1 MNPSQRIR
9 RLFGLSLFAALA
21 AGIATPALAQGDAFP
36 NRPIRVVVPYTPG
49 GVSDAVTRLVMQ
61 KLSERLG
68 QPVVVENRP
77 GANGMIGS
85 DNVAKSAP
93 DGYSLLVVVAAHAI
107 NPSLYPKMTYDPLR
121 DLTGVSMIGRI
132 PLLLVSSAQ
141 LPPASVKELVSW
153 GRANPNKIA
162 SVKELVSWGRANP
175 NKMTF
180 ASSGNGSGAHL
191 AGELFSQ
198 AVGMPMTH
206 VPYKGI
212 APALPDLFS
221 GQVAV
226 IFDSVQTMMPQ
237 VKAGKVRAL
246 AITSPARWPAAPD
259 VQTMAEAGYPAV
271 TAGSWIGLI
280 APARTP
286 PAVLAKLSAE
296 MDAVVHQPDVRARLI
311 EYGIDPVGGKADQF
325 QAFIRE
331 ESVRWAAVVKKG
343 GVKLE

>member
-1 MNPSQRIR
+1 MNPSQRTRR
-9 RLFGLSLFAALA
+9 RLGLGLFAALA
-21 AGIATPALAQGDAFP
+21 AGIATPALAQVDAFP

-141 LPPASVKELVSW
+141 LPPASVKALVSW
-153 GRANPNKIA
+153 GK
-162 SVKELVSWGRANP
+162 ANP

-212 APALPDLFS
+212 APALPNLFS

-259 VQTMAEAGYPAV
+259 VPTMAEAGYPAV

-311 EYGIDPVGGKADQF
+311 DYGIDPVGGKSDQF

>member
-1 MNPSQRIR
+1 MKQRKPNGRLR
-9 RLFGLSLFAALA
+9 RLLSLGLFGGLLTGAL
-21 AGIATPALAQGDAFP
+21 PALAQPDAWP
-36 NRPIRVVVPYTPG
+36 TRPVRVVVPYTPG

-61 KLSERLG
+61 KLAERIG

-93 DGYSLLVVVAAHAI
+93 DGYSLVVVVAAHAI
-107 NPSLYPKMTYDPLR
+107 NPSLYPKMSYDPIR
-121 DLTGVSMIGRI
+121 DLTGVSLIGRI
-132 PLLLVSSAQ
+132 PLLMVSSAQ
-141 LPPASVKELVSW
+141 LPPTTVKELVNW
-153 GRANPNKIA
+153 GKSHPD
-162 SVKELVSWGRANP
+162 
-175 NKMTF
+175 KMTF

-198 AVGMPMTH
+198 AVGMTMTH

-246 AITSPARWPAAPD
+246 AISSPARWPAAPD
-259 VQTMAEAGYPAV
+259 VPTMAEAGYPAV

-286 PAVLAKLSAE
+286 PAVLAKISAE
-296 MDAVVHQPDVRARLI
+296 MEAVLRQPEVRARLI
-311 EYGIDPVGGKADQF
+311 DYGIDPVGGGPGQF

-331 ESVRWAAVVKKG
+331 EAVRWAAVVRKG
-343 GVKLE
+343 GVRLE